1 MKKHDIKLL
10 YLLLTLLLS
19 VAMTACGD
27 DKDEPGGENN
37 SSYTE
42 RLVGNWKFSSGTETV
57 AGYTFDFTA
66 SQLNSM
72 KRDLESATGQSITI
86 WDETLSFTTKKVN
99 GVNYKV
105 KGIELLLDGIEKSD
119 GLKITIKRLDAA
131 TLVLHEDFSQMV
143 GETFV
148 ADMEYKKQ

>member
-37 SSYTE
+37 SSY
-42 RLVGNWKFSSGTETV
+42 
-57 AGYTFDFTA
+57 FDFTA